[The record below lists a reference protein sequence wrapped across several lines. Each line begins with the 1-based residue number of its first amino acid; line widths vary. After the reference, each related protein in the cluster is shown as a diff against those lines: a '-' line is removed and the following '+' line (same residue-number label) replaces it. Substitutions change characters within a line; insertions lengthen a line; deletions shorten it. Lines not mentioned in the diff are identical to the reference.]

1 MIELLDR
8 SIGNRIKVILKAD
21 REFCG
26 VLCGFDDF
34 VNIVLEDVTEIFTN
48 QEGRHECKLSRVLLN
63 GNNIC
68 MIIPE

>member
-34 VNIVLEDVTEIFTN
+34 VNIVLEDVTE
-48 QEGRHECKLSRVLLN
+48 
-63 GNNIC
+63 
-68 MIIPE
+68 M